1 MNTLT
6 YLTLI
11 LVLSTGEVTNTAM
24 KAHDCYAAA
33 ATMHHAW
40 SVGGRVDRDDG
51 VLVTGATC
59 APSTLEE
66 IHAIESEGLC
76 EMEVGS

>member
-1 MNTLT
+1 MK

-11 LVLSTGEVTNTAM
+11 LALSTGEISNTAM
-24 KAHDCYAAA
+24 LAHDCYAAA

-51 VLVTGATC
+51 VLVIGAVC
-59 APSTLEE
+59 VPSVLEE
-66 IHAIESEGLC
+66 IHAIESEGPC
-76 EMEVGS
+76 EIGETS

>member
-1 MNTLT
+1 MK

-11 LVLSTGEVTNTAM
+11 LALSTGEVTNTAM
-24 KAHDCYAAA
+24 PAHDCYAAA

-51 VLVTGATC
+51 VLVTGAEC
-59 APSTLEE
+59 VPSILEE
-66 IHAIESEGLC
+66 IHAIESDGPC
-76 EMEVGS
+76 EMEPNA